1 MPEIVSDLVELPP
14 GSHCISFHTSREEAS
29 EHAVSF
35 LAGNLPGMAAMYWV
49 TDAGTADYYSNRL
62 ATQAPD
68 QVGCVAILSH
78 EQVESVE
85 GKLRPV
91 SEVTEFIRAHP
102 EGVSAGAD
110 TISTYWAPE
119 NIPEHVEY
127 ESWFQEQP
135 RSKSRF
141 LCPYDLRKVP
151 PEMAPKVLRE
161 LGAQHSHA
169 ALSRSPDPGVR
180 LMQLFAF
187 GTPAEIPPPL
197 RDTYQWALEQSLI
210 SASDPIEEMALTPK
224 GEQVVADW
232 SRSATIDW

>member
-1 MPEIVSDLVELPP
+1 MSDLVELPL
-14 GSHCISFHTSREEAS
+14 GSHCISFHASREEAS
-29 EHAVSF
+29 AHAASF

-49 TDAGTADYYSNRL
+49 TDADTADYYSDRL
-62 ATQAPD
+62 STQAPD
-68 QVGCVAILSH
+68 QVGCVAILRH
-78 EQVESVE
+78 EQVEPVE

-91 SEVTEFIRAHP
+91 SEVKEFIRAHP
-102 EGVSAGAD
+102 EGVSACGE
-110 TISTYWAPE
+110 TISAYWSPE
-119 NIPEHVEY
+119 NIADHVEY

-169 ALSRSPDPGVR
+169 ALSRSPDPAVR

-187 GTPAEIPPPL
+187 GTPAEIPPQL
-197 RDTYQWALEQSLI
+197 RDTYRWATDQNLI
-210 SASDPIEEMALTPK
+210 TATDPIEEMTLTSK
-224 GEQVVADW
+224 GAQIVADW
-232 SRSATIDW
+232 SRTATIDW